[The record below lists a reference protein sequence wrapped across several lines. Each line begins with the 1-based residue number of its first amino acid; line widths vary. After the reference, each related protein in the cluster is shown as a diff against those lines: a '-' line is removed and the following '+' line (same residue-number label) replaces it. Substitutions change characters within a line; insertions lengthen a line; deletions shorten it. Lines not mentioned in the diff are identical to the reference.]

1 MNEQASLFDI
11 GMLKTRITNK
21 ETWTPNLLKTTDS
34 MQLIL
39 NKNITDGTVVY
50 HLSDDTITIGVH
62 LLGNPS
68 RELCQDTLRKYKEII
83 IDKKLSAPYRYTI
96 LAKPFLH
103 DGYSMSSQPNNIN
116 EELSKRFIFFVSI
129 AKLFRFNSARVTCS
143 TTIDSEKI
151 TYREMNEY
159 IYNQNT
165 FKYYKHYDTKQL
177 NNKNRIELLKGLT
190 NGIL

>member
-21 ETWTPNLLKTTDS
+21 EIWTPKLLKKIDP
-34 MQLIL
+34 MQLTL
-39 NKNITDGTVVY
+39 NKNITDGIVVY
-50 HLSDDTITIGVH
+50 HLSDDTITIGAH

-68 RELCQDTLRKYKEII
+68 KKLCQDTLIKYKEII
-83 IDKKLSAPYRYTI
+83 IDKKLSAPYKYTI
-96 LAKPFLH
+96 LTKPFIH
-103 DGYSMSSQPNNIN
+103 DGYRISSQPNNIN

-129 AKLFRFNSARVTCS
+129 AKSFRFNSARVTCS

-151 TYREMNEY
+151 TYREMDGY

-177 NNKNRIELLKGLT
+177 NNKKRIELLKGLT
-190 NGIL
+190 NGIH